1 MKSWN
6 RIFFHLFAY
15 WLLGEI
21 AVETAYRVFTIH
33 TRGAS
38 LAVSGMLLFAV
49 SCLIILTGNVL
60 LLTLKQ
66 GNYFSISLWIIAIA
80 FPFYCFP
87 DSPRRASLLSLV
99 FAVSTLITMWV
110 FRKKSLP
117 VLR

>member
-15 WLLGEI
+15 YLLGEI
-21 AVETAYRVFTIH
+21 AVETAYRVFIIH

-38 LAVSGMLLFAV
+38 LAISGMLLFVV
-49 SCLIILTGNVL
+49 SCLIIVINNVL
-60 LLTLKQ
+60 IINFKQ
-66 GNYFSISLWIIAIA
+66 GNYFSIPLWIVAIA

-87 DSPRRASLLSLV
+87 NSPRRAVLLIFV

-110 FRKKSLP
+110 FRKKSIP
-117 VLR
+117 VLS